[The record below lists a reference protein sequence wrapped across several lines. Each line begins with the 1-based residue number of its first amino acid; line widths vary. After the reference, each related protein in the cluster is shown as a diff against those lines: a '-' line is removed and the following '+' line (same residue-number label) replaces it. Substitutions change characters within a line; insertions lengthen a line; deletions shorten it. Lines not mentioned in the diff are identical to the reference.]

1 MKLTTESGSE
11 SERFDAAIRQIFSVS
26 RTEFKRREN
35 EWKKQKAAKKQAKSK
50 A

>member
-1 MKLTTESGSE
+1 MKHNNDLSESGK
-11 SERFDAAIRQIFSVS
+11 FDAAIRQIFTVS
-26 RTEFKRREN
+26 KSELKRRED

>member
-1 MKLTTESGSE
+1 MKMQTE
-11 SERFDAAIRQIFSVS
+11 SERFDAAVRRIFTVS
-26 RTEFKRREN
+26 KSELKRRED